1 MLTSITRSIRGQWLV
16 ICAAGLV
23 VVLVAWWLPTQAQS
37 PPKPVT
43 QEQMDRWMTELSNWG
58 RWGGDDQLGAVNLI
72 TPEKRRQAAQLVKKG
87 ISVSLAR
94 DIEKEKAVDN
104 PFPFEHVMDWSGTS
118 TPDRFSLDTFRVRYH
133 GWAHTHLDS
142 LCHMFYQGKMY
153 NGFAQAE
160 VTDQGAEK
168 LGVEVLKEGVFT
180 RGILMDIA
188 RLKGVPYLEPGYA
201 IYPEDLEAWEEK
213 AGVKVGSGDVLFLRT
228 GRWARREEKGA
239 WDVDKGAAGLHVS
252 CAKWLKE
259 RDISFL
265 GSDAASEVA
274 PSGVKDLA
282 APVHQILLIAMG
294 VPIFDNCDLE
304 AVGKTAAELG
314 RWEFLLTVA
323 PLPVGGGT
331 GSPLNPIA
339 TF

>member
-1 MLTSITRSIRGQWLV
+1 
-16 ICAAGLV
+16 
-23 VVLVAWWLPTQAQS
+23 
-37 PPKPVT
+37 
-43 QEQMDRWMTELSNWG
+43 MDRYMRELSNWE
-58 RWGGDDQLGAVNLI
+58 RWGKEDQLGAVNLI
-72 TPEKRRQAAQLVKKG
+72 TPEKRRGAAKLVRKG

-94 DIEKEKAVDN
+94 DIEKEKAIDN
-104 PFPFEHVMDWSGTS
+104 PHPFEHVMDWSGVS
-118 TPDRFSLDTFRVRYH
+118 TPNQFSLDTFRVRYH

-153 NGFAQAE
+153 NGFSQLE
-160 VTDQGAEK
+160 VTDQGARK
-168 LGVEVLKEGVFT
+168 LGVQVLKNGVFT
-180 RGILMDIA
+180 RGILIDIP
-188 RLKGVPYLEPGYA
+188 RLKGVPYLEPGHA
-201 IYPEDLEAWEEK
+201 IYPEDLEAWEKK
-213 AGVKVGSGDVLFLRT
+213 AGVKVGSGDALFLRT
-228 GRWARREEKGA
+228 GRWARRDVTGA
-239 WDVDKGAAGLHVS
+239 WDVDKDAAGLHVS
-252 CAKWLKE
+252 CTKWFKA

-274 PSGVKDLA
+274 PSGVEGLA

-304 AVGKTAAELG
+304 ALGETAAELG
-314 RWEFLLTVA
+314 QWEFLLTVA